1 MKKIVLL
8 LLLVSAFSC
17 SAFFDNQQVNNI
29 FSIKAEAATVNKVQA
44 MHILVPTEQEA
55 IQIRNEIMQGQTQQ
69 EIFNN
74 FMNAAKKYSKCP
86 SGSSGGILGWF
97 GRGDMVPE
105 FEKAAFELT
114 PGEVSQ
120 PVKTAYGWHLIYV
133 ISRK

>member
-1 MKKIVLL
+1 MKKIVSLL
-8 LLLVSAFSC
+8 LFMVVLFSVSFIA
-17 SAFFDNQQVNNI
+17 ADNVNIVN
-29 FSIKAEAATVNKVQA
+29 SRAEAAMVNKVQA
-44 MHILVPTEQEA
+44 LHILVPTEQQA
-55 IQIRNEIMQGQTQQ
+55 IEIRKEILAGQTQQ

-114 PGEVSQ
+114 PGTVSE
-120 PVKTAYGWHLIYV
+120 PVKTQFGWHLIYV
-133 ISRK
+133 ISKK

>member
-17 SAFFDNQQVNNI
+17 SAFFENQQANNI
-29 FSIKAEAATVNKVQA
+29 FSIKAEAAVVNKVQA

-55 IQIRNEIMQGQTQQ
+55 IQIRKEIMQGQSQQ

-105 FEKAAFELT
+105 FEKAAFEL
-114 PGEVSQ
+114 PAGEVSQ
-120 PVKTAYGWHLIYV
+120 PVKTAYGWHLIYI
-133 ISRK
+133 ISKK